1 MKEKKGFLSFL
12 NIESIVDNF
21 TGLVEKKVELFKIEF
36 KEDAA
41 KAGARIVVISILA
54 LSLFMAVLFIS
65 IGISFVIGKFLNN
78 EMLGFFIIGLFY
90 LILVILFLFLKDF
103 LNINKSLEK
112 FILEIL
118 NKDEKNGDTE

>member
-12 NIESIVDNF
+12 NIESIIDNL
-21 TGLVEKKVELFKIEF
+21 TGLVEKKVELFVIEF

-41 KAGARIVVISILA
+41 KAGARIVVIGILS

-65 IGISFVIGKFLNN
+65 IGISFVIGKLLDN
-78 EMLGFFIIGLFY
+78 EMLGFFMMGLFY
-90 LILVILFLFLKDF
+90 LILLLLFFFLKDF
-103 LNINKSLEK
+103 LNLNKNLEK

-118 NKDEKNGDTE
+118 NKDKKNGGKE

>member
-78 EMLGFFIIGLFY
+78 EMLGFFIIGLLY